1 MTSSEKKIV
10 VLFPRIAV
18 AGFLVAVFGW
28 FEILPLPEVIGEAA
42 WRLVSFAILMV
53 IYYSKKLYDY
63 SKGTKVFD
71 LIYTVVIF
79 DMLFSVLTATS
90 DLELNW
96 SVGIFW
102 AIYVY
107 MVYVNFGDL
116 FPIWGKAALF
126 IMIILFLAEDFSLMF
141 DFEVP
146 EVIDFGWILGV
157 PGTLL
162 AFSYVYSKQDA

>member
-1 MTSSEKKIV
+1 MTSSERKIA

-18 AGFLVAVFGW
+18 AGFLVAAFGW
-28 FEILPLPEVIGEAA
+28 FEILPLPEVIGEIG

-90 DLELNW
+90 DLELSW

-102 AIYVY
+102 VIYVY
-107 MVYVNFGDL
+107 MIYVNFGDL

-126 IMIILFLAEDFSLMF
+126 IMLILFLAEDFSLMF

-162 AFSYVYSKQDA
+162 AFSYVYSKQDS

>member
-1 MTSSEKKIV
+1 MTSSEKKIA

-28 FEILPLPEVIGEAA
+28 FEILPLPEVIGEVA

-107 MVYVNFGDL
+107 MIYVNFGDL

-126 IMIILFLAEDFSLMF
+126 IMIILFLAEDFSLMLG
-141 DFEVP
+141 FEVP

-162 AFSYVYSKQDA
+162 AFSYIYSKQYA

>member
-1 MTSSEKKIV
+1 M
-10 VLFPRIAV
+10 
-18 AGFLVAVFGW
+18 
-28 FEILPLPEVIGEAA
+28 
-42 WRLVSFAILMV
+42 
-53 IYYSKKLYDY
+53 YDY

-71 LIYTVVIF
+71 LIYLVVIF
-79 DMLFSVLTATS
+79 DMLFSVMTATA
-90 DLELNW
+90 DLDLSW

-107 MVYVNFGDL
+107 MIYVNFGDL

-126 IMIILFLAEDFSLMF
+126 IMVILFLAEDFSLMLGF
-141 DFEVP
+141 TVP

-162 AFSYVYSKQDA
+162 AFSYVYSKQDTQ

>member
-1 MTSSEKKIV
+1 
-10 VLFPRIAV
+10 
-18 AGFLVAVFGW
+18 
-28 FEILPLPEVIGEAA
+28 
-42 WRLVSFAILMV
+42 
-53 IYYSKKLYDY
+53 
-63 SKGTKVFD
+63 
-71 LIYTVVIF
+71 
-79 DMLFSVLTATS
+79 MLFSVLTATS

-107 MVYVNFGDL
+107 MIYVNFGDL

-126 IMIILFLAEDFSLMF
+126 IMLILFLAEDFSLMF

-162 AFSYVYSKQDA
+162 AFSYVYSKQDS